1 MRGVLFFV
9 EPKQPRSPYPKS
21 SQKMSTKLGRLSD
34 RVAVSISAADAVA
47 GQSELDAL
55 IAYLQNLGTV
65 RSAR

>member
-1 MRGVLFFV
+1 MVDGEMITRKMEALRFLGD
-9 EPKQPRSPYPKS
+9 PY
-21 SQKMSTKLGRLSD
+21 SD
-34 RVAVSISAADAVA
+34 DEIASAASAVA